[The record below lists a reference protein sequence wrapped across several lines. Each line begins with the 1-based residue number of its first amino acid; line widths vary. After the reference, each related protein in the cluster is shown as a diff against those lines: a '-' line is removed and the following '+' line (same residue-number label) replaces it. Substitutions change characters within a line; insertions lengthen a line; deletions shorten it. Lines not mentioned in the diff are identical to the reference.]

1 MSVNFPDAHYPL
13 HRQLNGLPTCPQTA
27 VDVKTLPWIGVD
39 NERLRK
45 HVADYYNC
53 LARLDTGI
61 GLLLEELARS
71 GKADNTLVI
80 YLGDHGA
87 QFSRGKTSV
96 YEAGLRVPLIVRWPG
111 RAKAGHVSNELV
123 SSLDILP
130 TVLQAT
136 HVKPPAG
143 LDGRPL
149 QPLLEGRF
157 VKWREHLFA
166 HKMGAAAHFYY
177 PQVAIR
183 DMRYKL
189 IASPLRRLN
198 PPAQIYTDN
207 SGVFFIAGTRKD
219 EVAAASSL
227 IQKAYATYHN
237 PPPVELYD
245 LQADPYEFKNLAN
258 KPKLAA
264 VQKRLHSRLRDW
276 QRDTGDPLV
285 DAAALKRYTTE
296 IDEAAALKPALSY
309 RRDKNFRWR
318 YLDWMKSKP

>member
-1 MSVNFPDAHYPL
+1 
-13 HRQLNGLPTCPQTA
+13 
-27 VDVKTLPWIGVD
+27 VKTLPWIGVD
-39 NERLRK
+39 NERIRK

-61 GLLLEELARS
+61 GLLLEELDNS
-71 GKADNTLVI
+71 GKAENTIVI

-111 RAKAGHVSNELV
+111 HAKPGHVSHELV

-136 HVKPPAG
+136 NVKPPAG
-143 LDGRPL
+143 LDGRAL

-166 HKMGAAAHFYY
+166 HKMGSAAHFYY
-177 PQVAIR
+177 PQVAVR
-183 DMRYKL
+183 NARYKL
-189 IASPLRRLN
+189 IANPLRRPN

-207 SGVFFIAGTRKD
+207 SGVFFIAGTRKG
-219 EVAAASSL
+219 EVAAASPL

-245 LQADPYEFKNLAN
+245 LQTDPYEFKNLAN
-258 KPKLAA
+258 DPKHA
-264 VQKRLHSRLRDW
+264 VAQKRLHSRLREW
-276 QRDTGDPLV
+276 QRDTGDPLA
-285 DAAALKRYTTE
+285 DPAALKRYTKE

-318 YLDWMKSKP
+318 YLDWMKPKP